1 MDRYAAFAY
10 LLLLSPL
17 AYAEYS
23 VVDIQKVP
31 LAGDP
36 ASAIARVIVPNH
48 VTEIDCDVLIAGAGM
63 GGIGAALAVSR
74 HGQSI
79 CLLEETDWI
88 GGQATAGGVPALDEN
103 KFIEISGGTRSYY
116 AFRNGIRAS
125 YGGTANP
132 GHCYVSALCFE
143 PKVGVAVLSRMIA
156 DEKIRLFLRTK
167 VLDLEGQGS
176 QLSSALAWQFERKQA
191 VRFRFRFVLD
201 ATEAGDL
208 LPMAKL
214 PYVVGSEARSDTG
227 EPHAAEKAN
236 TGCVQSFT
244 YPFAV
249 ERRNGE
255 RHEIEK
261 PADYDTIRKR
271 QQFTLRVNYPK
282 EFGWRGDF
290 EYRMYGDDPP
300 IPNNMSPGPF
310 FRWRRLRVKP
320 TEIAL
325 MNWPRQ
331 DYAAESILDR
341 GPDDLAR
348 ILQTAKRTSAA
359 FLYWLQHDLG
369 HPELMLRPDV
379 MDTVDGLSKYPYIRE
394 SRRLLARGRVVE
406 QDIVDEHQP
415 GPRARW
421 FDDSIGI
428 GFYMVDIHP
437 CGANER
443 GRMMMPRPFQ
453 IPMSALLPRSNVNF
467 LPAGK
472 SIGVT
477 HLTNGA
483 FRLHPIEWNIGE
495 AAGTIASLTLKRGA
509 LPNPKTVQ
517 EDLAR
522 AGVPLVWFDDVSPDD
537 PAFAAIHLAAISG
550 IYPLGADLHAS
561 PNAPISRAEAAVG
574 LMAYFGER
582 LPREEAIRR
591 AVDRGWM
598 ATDHRNWFHP
608 DLPLLWTD
616 IREDRL
622 PRPIPATGDHEGPV
636 RRWQFAE
643 RLTVGQTIAFR
654 RLPCTKNPSLPPTVP
669 RGPNKSPSCHVDRY
683 EKRPAG
689 CWVKRSAPPA
699 WDRWPYARKERAPV
713 SPSGPVA
720 GCRAT
725 PC

>member
-1 MDRYAAFAY
+1 
-10 LLLLSPL
+10 LNPL
-17 AYAEYS
+17 QGAEYR

-31 LAGDP
+31 LAGDS
-36 ASAIARVIVPNH
+36 ASAIARVIVPNY
-48 VTEIDCDVLIAGAGM
+48 VPEIDCDVLIAGAGM

-74 HGQSI
+74 HGHSV
-79 CLLEETDWI
+79 CLSEETDWI

-103 KFIEISGGTRSYY
+103 KFIEISGGTRTYY
-116 AFRNGIRAS
+116 TFRNGIRSS
-125 YGGTANP
+125 YGGISNP
-132 GHCYVSALCFE
+132 GRCYVSALCFE
-143 PKVGVAVLSRMIA
+143 PKVGVAVLRGMIA

-167 VLDLEGQGS
+167 VLDLEGKGGR
-176 QLSSALAWQFERKQA
+176 LTSALAWQFEKKQA
-191 VRFRFRFVLD
+191 VRFRFGFVLD

-208 LPMAKL
+208 LSMAKL
-214 PYVVGSEARSDTG
+214 PYVVGSEARADTG
-227 EPHAAEKAN
+227 EPHSSEKAN
-236 TGCVQSFT
+236 AGCVQSFT

-261 PADYDTIRKR
+261 PPDYEAIRKR

-282 EFGWRGDF
+282 EFGWRGAF
-290 EYRMYGDDPP
+290 EYHMYGDDPP

-310 FRWRRLRVKP
+310 FSWRRLAVEP
-320 TEIAL
+320 AEVAL
-325 MNWPRQ
+325 MNWPGQ

-341 GPDDLAR
+341 ETVDLAR
-348 ILQTAKRTSAA
+348 ILQTAKRTSVA
-359 FLYWLQHDLG
+359 FLYWLQHELG

-394 SRRLLARGRVVE
+394 SRRLVARGRVVE
-406 QDIVDEHQP
+406 QDIVDEQQP
-415 GPRARW
+415 GTRAHW

-453 IPMSALLPRSNVNF
+453 IPMGALLPRSKVNF

-495 AAGTIASLTLKRGA
+495 AAGTIASRALERGTLPDMR
-509 LPNPKTVQ
+509 TVQ

-522 AGVPLVWFDDVSPDD
+522 AGVPLVWFDDVGPNDH
-537 PAFAAIHLAAISG
+537 AFAAIHLAAISG

-561 PNAPISRAEAAVG
+561 PNAPITRAEAAVG

-582 LPREEAIRR
+582 LTREEAVRR
-591 AVDRGWM
+591 AVNRGWM
-598 ATDHRNWFHP
+598 ATDHRSWFHP

-622 PRPIPATGDHEGPV
+622 PRPLPAAVAHEGPV
-636 RRWQFAE
+636 RRWQFAD
-643 RLTVGQTIAFR
+643 RLTVR
-654 RLPCTKNPSLPPTVP
+654 
-669 RGPNKSPSCHVDRY
+669 
-683 EKRPAG
+683 
-689 CWVKRSAPPA
+689 
-699 WDRWPYARKERAPV
+699 
-713 SPSGPVA
+713 
-720 GCRAT
+720 
-725 PC
+725 